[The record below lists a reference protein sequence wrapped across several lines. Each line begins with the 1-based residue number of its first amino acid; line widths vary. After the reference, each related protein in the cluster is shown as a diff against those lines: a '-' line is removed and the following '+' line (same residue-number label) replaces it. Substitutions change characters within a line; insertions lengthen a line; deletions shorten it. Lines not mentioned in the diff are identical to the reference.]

1 MVLYVG
7 GPLITMQKL
16 MNLKPM
22 YANHHYVTLIPGEVA
37 HYLHISPPYKSRIFK
52 HHNLRI

>member
-7 GPLITMQKL
+7 DPLITMQKL

-22 YANHHYVTLIPGEVA
+22 YATIA
-37 HYLHISPPYKSRIFK
+37 M
-52 HHNLRI
+52 